1 MQNYFLYGGII
12 FFFLHFWILKYSQK
26 NLHHSKL
33 IKEFFYIFFQ
43 YLWFPFLQLNL
54 KNFNPP
60 SQSLRH
66 FKCVTFS
73 FKLLWCKQACGFIG
87 ALNDLWEK
95 KCLCIYSWWIRNLN
109 FLENVFSI
117 SLCLNSKSWFKNNF
131 TVMKTLIFFSL
142 FNQNMFSRIFSSI
155 DYQCC
160 GLFIY
165 SFFPFS
171 RFPAKIVNLSV
182 IYLLCSLELLTG
194 LMAPLIIVSSL
205 LGIIQNFNQW
215 ANQLF

>member
-1 MQNYFLYGGII
+1 MYLDSYAELFFIWWYNF

-26 NLHHSKL
+26 SLHHSKL

-131 TVMKTLIFFSL
+131 TVMKTLIFFHYSI
-142 FNQNMFSRIFSSI
+142 RICLAVFFLLLIISVV
-155 DYQCC
+155 DYSY
-160 GLFIY
+160 IH
-165 SFFPFS
+165 FFPS
-171 RFPAKIVNLSV
+171 PRF
-182 IYLLCSLELLTG
+182 LLRL
-194 LMAPLIIVSSL
+194 
-205 LGIIQNFNQW
+205 
-215 ANQLF
+215 